1 MRAAVA
7 SGGIQNDIQDKI
19 TMSAQGAYIW
29 IRKYPDLLTKP
40 NEAPSRDQF
49 PGEKE
54 HMVRNAQS
62 MGKAHHH
69 LTTVLLVIVDN
80 NADCLKTYLL
90 HTEAIRES

>member
-62 MGKAHHH
+62 
-69 LTTVLLVIVDN
+69 N
-80 NADCLKTYLL
+80 NVDCLETYLL
-90 HTEAIRES
+90 HSEAIRES